1 MSALDNLRAKRL
13 ALRKISEPE
22 PSRDIEDS
30 DDFVEGSLVD
40 GLEYLY
46 DQNAIRE
53 DDAPF
58 HVILMPS

>member
-13 ALRKISEPE
+13 ALRKVSEPE
-22 PSRDIEDS
+22 PSREIEDD

-46 DQNAIRE
+46 DQNAIRD